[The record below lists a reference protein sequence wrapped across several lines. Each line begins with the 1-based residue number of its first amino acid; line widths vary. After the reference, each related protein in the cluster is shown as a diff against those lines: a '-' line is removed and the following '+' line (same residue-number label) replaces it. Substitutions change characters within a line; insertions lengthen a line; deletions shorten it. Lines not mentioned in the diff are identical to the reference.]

1 MPRKS
6 KHMTGQPFRQNVLL
20 DGHTAAALDAI
31 APGNLSEAL
40 RFCVALALQA
50 GAVEQARALR
60 AQVVAR
66 QTPDRSSGV
75 VDKSRGPLAPSVA
88 LN

>member
-1 MPRKS
+1 MARKS
-6 KHMTGQPFRQNVLL
+6 AYMTGRPYRQNVLL
-20 DGHTAAALDAI
+20 DDHTLKALDAI

-75 VDKSRGPLAPSVA
+75 VDKSPAPLAPSVA